1 MGDLTWVE
9 VLLAVLAI
17 SAVLLVTAGGDDEG
31 W

>member
-9 VLLAVLAI
+9 LLLVVLAI
-17 SAVLLVTAGGDDEG
+17 SAVLIATAGGDDEG